1 MAAVTDGAHH
11 ADLRGVML
19 KAFTPKALEVVVDN
33 VRSAARRLLAAAVER
48 EECDF
53 ATDVAA
59 KIPLAAICDLLGVP
73 DGDRAE
79 ILRHT
84 SSALA
89 SDDGIPTEMET
100 WTAKNEI
107 LLYFAELAETRRGT
121 PYDDVVSLLV
131 TSEVTGRPLT
141 HDEVVFNCYS
151 LVLGGDETTRYSMI
165 GGLQAFMDHPEQ
177 WQRFKAGT
185 VDLESTVEEVLRW
198 TTPTLHAGR
207 TATEDVLMGGQFIE
221 ADDRV
226 TIWNTSANRDER
238 QFPEPDRF
246 DAGRRP
252 NKHLTFAY
260 GPHFCLGAYLA
271 RQELAAIL
279 TGLRDLVAEVQP
291 AGPARRVYSNFLNGL
306 CGLPVAFTPER
317 R

>member
-1 MAAVTDGAHH
+1 MAAVTDGPHH
-11 ADLRGVML
+11 ASLRGVML
-19 KAFTPKALEVVVDN
+19 KAFTPKALEVVVGN
-33 VRSAARRLLAAAVER
+33 VRGAARRLLAEAVER
-48 EECDF
+48 GSCDF

-79 ILRHT
+79 ILRLT

-89 SDDGIPTEMET
+89 SDDGTPTETET
-100 WTAKNEI
+100 WTAKSDI
-107 LLYFAELAETRRGT
+107 LLYFAELAQTRQGT

-131 TSEVTGRPLT
+131 TSEVDGRPLT

-151 LVLGGDETTRYSMI
+151 LVLGGDETTRYAMV
-165 GGLQAFMDHPEQ
+165 GGLQAFLDNPEQ
-177 WQRFKAGT
+177 WRRFKAGEA
-185 VDLESTVEEVLRW
+185 DLESTVEEVLRW

-221 ADDRV
+221 EGDLV
-226 TIWNTSANRDER
+226 TIWNVSANHDER
-238 QFPEPDRF
+238 QFHEPDRF
-246 DAGRRP
+246 DIARRP

-271 RQELAAIL
+271 RQELSAIL
-279 TGLRDLVAEVQP
+279 SGLRDLVAEVAP
-291 AGPARRVYSNFLNGL
+291 AGPGQRVYSNFLNGL
-306 CGLPVAFTPER
+306 CRLPVAFTPQR
-317 R
+317 Q